1 MNFELKRY
9 FWDVEIK
16 ELKDFPIFV
25 MERLLEYGDRNA
37 ISYLLSNFSK
47 ERIKKVVKETRRISR
62 KSANFWAFYLNIP
75 KKEVKCLKRSFQRN
89 NRKIWK
95 Y

>member
-9 FWDVEIK
+9 FWDVKIKDIK
-16 ELKDFPIFV
+16 EYPVFV
-25 MERLLEYGDRNA
+25 IERLLEYGDKDA

-47 ERIKKVVKETRRISR
+47 QRIKDVIKETRRISR
-62 KSANFWAFYLNIP
+62 KSANFWAFYLDIP
-75 KKEVKCLKRSFQRN
+75 KKEVKCLRMSFQKN